1 MSDNKRIA
9 KNTLFLYG
17 RMLIVL
23 VVGLLTSRVVLNKLG
38 VDDYGIYNVVGGFV
52 TIFGFLNG
60 AMANA
65 TQRSITF
72 ELALGDLEKQIKTF
86 STSVNLHLFLAIII
100 AFFAETVGLWFLY
113 HKMTIPTDRMDA
125 AFWVYQLSVAAT
137 VMIVMSVP
145 YTSTII
151 AHEAMDAFAWIS
163 IMDIFL
169 KLVIVYAI
177 TLVESDR
184 LIFYATLLF
193 LVQLLDQIIYRT
205 YCHRKF
211 KEARYRMV
219 FDKFKFKEMS
229 NIAGWSLFGNI
240 AGVGYTQGLNVLLN
254 MFFGPTVNAA
264 RGIAV
269 TVQGVVSGFISNIQ
283 MAINPQITKSYA
295 SANLYRMHSLIFS
308 SSKFCFFLLL
318 MIVLP
323 IILEAGAILKLWLKI
338 VPEYTEW
345 FVRIILLIML
355 TDTLSNPMMVSS
367 QAVGKV
373 KIYQSV
379 VGGILLMILPISYFV
394 LRSGASPLSVF
405 IVQLV
410 VSCIATFLRVLIVSR
425 MIDLSLKT
433 YFVKVI
439 VRIVPV
445 FLISLSISG
454 GCKLFMHQGLLY
466 SLVIII
472 ISPVVVAFTVIT
484 IGLSKEE
491 KEMCKI
497 LLRKF
502 NLKLCKG

>member
-23 VVGLLTSRVVLNKLG
+23 IVGLLTSRVVLNALG

-52 TIFGFLNG
+52 VIFGFLNG

-65 TQRSITF
+65 TQRSIAF
-72 ELALGDLEKQIKTF
+72 ELALGDLKKQIKTF
-86 STSVNLHLFLAIII
+86 STSVNLHLILAIII
-100 AFFAETVGLWFLY
+100 AILAETIGLWFLY
-113 HKMTIPTDRMDA
+113 HEMTIPQERMEA

-145 YTSTII
+145 YTSMII
-151 AHEAMDAFAWIS
+151 AHEAMGAFAWIS
-163 IMDIFL
+163 IMDVLL

-177 TLVESDR
+177 TLVEYDR
-184 LIFYATLLF
+184 LVFYATLIF

-219 FDKFKFKEMS
+219 FDKSKFKEMS

-240 AGVGYTQGLNVLLN
+240 AGVGYTQGLNILLN
-254 MFFGPTVNAA
+254 IFFGPAVNAA

-269 TVQGVVSGFISNIQ
+269 TVQGVVSGFVNNIQ

-295 SANLYRMHSLIFS
+295 SDNMNRMHSLIFS

-318 MIVLP
+318 MLVLP
-323 IILEAGAILKLWLKI
+323 IILEAGIILKLWLKI

-345 FVRIILLIML
+345 FVRIILVIML
-355 TDTLSNPMMVSS
+355 TDVLSNPMMVSS

-373 KIYQSV
+373 KVYQSV
-379 VGGILLMILPISYFV
+379 VGGLLLLILPISYWV
-394 LRSGASPLSVF
+394 LRLGASPVSVF
-405 IVQLV
+405 VVQLII
-410 VSCIATFLRVLIVSR
+410 SCLATFLRVYIVSK
-425 MIDLSLKT
+425 MIDLSLRV
-433 YFVKVI
+433 YFAKV
-439 VRIVPV
+439 VARVVPV
-445 FLISLSISG
+445 FIISLLVTVG
-454 GCKLFMHQGLLY
+454 FKFLMHTGLIY
-466 SLVIII
+466 SLFIIVL
-472 ISPVVVAFTVIT
+472 SPIVVVLTVVA

-491 KEMCKI
+491 KEMGKSI
-497 LLRKF
+497 LKKF
-502 NLKLCKG
+502 NLRLC